1 MDRRGVDRR
10 GVDGRG
16 VNQRMEESVRVG
28 VEIGGTFTDLVALD
42 GSGAIS
48 TCKVLSVPSS
58 PAEGALAGLDAWR
71 ETLHGVEVLV
81 HGSTIATNTVL
92 ERTGATTALIVTRGF
107 RDVLEIQRH
116 ERTRV
121 YDLYYQKAAPIV
133 PRWLVLEVDER
144 IAADGSIVRPL
155 ADTRGILDEL
165 GTLIDEESV
174 ESVTIVLLNSY
185 RNPIHEAALGEAV
198 RARFPELPLT
208 LSVEVLPQF
217 REYERASTTVMSGY
231 LKPVIQRYMDTLQQ
245 GLAGRAFD
253 GDLHIMQSNGGIFP
267 VAAAQQQAVN
277 VILSGPAAGVVGAA
291 HVAAT
296 AGYRNVITLDMGG
309 TSTDVCLVHDGE
321 PRVTVDSRID
331 GLPIVVPMVEIIT
344 VGAGGGSI
352 AHLDPGGLLK
362 VGPASAG
369 ADPGPSCYGR
379 GGDAPTVTD
388 ANVLCGLIRSAQFF
402 GGNLRLRSDLA
413 TSALSRLAGALGMDT
428 VALAEG
434 IVQVANSNMM
444 DAIRL
449 ASLERGHDPRD
460 YVLVAFGG
468 AGGLHACSLAEDLEV
483 GTVLVPRNP
492 GLLSAYGL
500 LVSDFRREFVRTELT
515 RVADLETERALEVF
529 AELETGGRQEFER
542 YRVSRR
548 GIVPAPSVDLR
559 YVGQELD
566 LNIPV
571 DLARVAEESLAP
583 AVEEFHEAYNRRC
596 GHCFPDAEV
605 EIVNYRLTVTA
616 PNEVPPIRFDAGT
629 ESPEVDTGEVYIGAR
644 WVECAYCDR
653 QQLPAG
659 HSAAGPMVVEEAT
672 ATTFVPPGWRVSVDG
687 WGNLVLTRA

>member
-1 MDRRGVDRR
+1 MSHERIPGHGEFDVTQRRARS
-10 GVDGRG
+10 
-16 VNQRMEESVRVG
+16 ERVG

-42 GSGAIS
+42 ENGAIA

-58 PAEGALAGLDAWR
+58 PASGALAALDEWG
-71 ETLHGVEVLV
+71 EPLDDVEVLI

-92 ERTGATTALIVTRGF
+92 ERTGATTALLVTGGF

-121 YDLYYQKAAPIV
+121 YDLYYQKAVPIV
-133 PRWLVLEVDER
+133 PRYLVLEVDER
-144 IAADGSIVRPL
+144 VAADGSIVRPL
-155 ADTRGILDEL
+155 ENTGRILDDL
-165 GTLIDEESV
+165 GRLIEEERV
-174 ESVTIVLLNSY
+174 ESLTVVLLNSY
-185 RNPIHEAALGEAV
+185 RNSMHEEALGKAV
-198 RARFPELPLT
+198 RARFPELPVT

-231 LKPVIQRYMDTLQQ
+231 LKPVIQRYMDTLRK
-245 GLAGRAFD
+245 GLVRRAFT

-277 VILSGPAAGVVGAA
+277 VILSGPAAGVVGAT
-291 HVAAT
+291 HVAGA
-296 AGYRNVITLDMGG
+296 AGYRNLITLDMGG

-344 VGAGGGSI
+344 VGAGGGSV
-352 AHLDPGGLLK
+352 AYRDPGGLLK
-362 VGPASAG
+362 VGPGSAG

-379 GGDAPTVTD
+379 GGDRPTVTD
-388 ANVLCGLIRSAQFF
+388 ANVLCGLIRPAQFF

-413 TSALSRLAGALGMDT
+413 TSALARLAGALGMET

-434 IVQVANSNMM
+434 IIQVANSNMM

-468 AGGLHACSLAEDLEV
+468 AGGLHACSLSEDLEV

-515 RVADLETERALEVF
+515 RIADLKADRVLEVF
-529 AELETGGRQEFER
+529 AELETVGRQEFER
-542 YRVSRR
+542 YRVSRH

-571 DLARVAEESLAP
+571 DPARVAEENLAP
-583 AVEEFHEAYNRRC
+583 AVKNFHLAYNRRC
-596 GHCFPDAEV
+596 GHCFPGAEV
-605 EIVNYRLTVTA
+605 EVVNYRLTVTV
-616 PNEVPPIRFDAGT
+616 PNEVPPTRFDAVT
-629 ESPEVDTGEVYIGAR
+629 ESPEVEAGEVYIGAR
-644 WVECAYCDR
+644 WVDCAYCDR
-653 QQLPAG
+653 QQLPVG
-659 HSAAGPMVVEEAT
+659 YSASGPMVVEEAT